1 MLKSN
6 LWPSL
11 EKQLCFS
18 EVTRVGP
25 NPLDMIYTEEESH
38 EDRGKVPRPR
48 EVRRHRPTDDYVS
61 AGQPSE
67 CEKTAFCCA
76 GQSHL
81 HAVLPFVGTAGLR
94 NQYSMTVK

>member
-6 LWPSL
+6 LGPSL
-11 EKQLCFS
+11 ERQLSFS
-18 EVTRVGP
+18 EVTGVGP

-48 EVRRHRPTDDYVS
+48 EVRRQSPTDDYIS
-61 AGQPSE
+61 DCQPAE
-67 CEKTAFCCA
+67 WEKTALCCA

-94 NQYSMTVK
+94 NQYSMAVK